1 MWYWSKPIF
10 SASLTIFL
18 GFSIYKLYNTVVFTK
33 QQLDEIKNNVQTSS
47 KQYENLELQL
57 MKMNNDIA
65 VLNDSVVELT
75 NTAKTSIQVIQE
87 NESTI
92 FDYDCLVDLDV
103 SDNEIK

>member
-18 GFSIYKLYNTVVFTK
+18 GFSIYNVY
-33 QQLDEIKNNVQTSS
+33 NNVLFTYNKLQRDLQTSS
-47 KQYENLELQL
+47 KQCHNLELQL

-75 NTAKTSIQVIQE
+75 NKAKSSIHVIQE
-87 NESTI
+87 QDTTI

-103 SDNEIK
+103 SDNEMKQK

>member
-1 MWYWSKPIF
+1 MWYWNKPLCTV
-10 SASLTIFL
+10 SLTIFL

-65 VLNDSVVELT
+65 LLNDSVVELT

-87 NESTI
+87 NESII
-92 FDYDCLVDLDV
+92 FDYDCLVELDV
-103 SDNEIK
+103 PDNEMK